1 MHQKDGTCAPL
12 ALEAEPSE
20 WCDAASTGD
29 EITMKPTLLMAPK
42 MPAGLVA
49 RLQQDY
55 VVLGPMERPV
65 PEALPPGAQAARV
78 LLTVGGWRTDAALID
93 ALPHLGLIACYG
105 TGIEGVDQAHAK
117 SHGILLS
124 NAADANADAVAEFAI
139 GLMLASVRQIGK
151 GDRFIRAGR
160 WQGNAVE
167 RMPIVPGL
175 RGRRLG
181 IYGLGAIG
189 TRIAAIATALGME
202 IAYHNRS
209 RRAELPYRYEG
220 SLTGLAEWSDVLM
233 VAVRASAENRH
244 AVNAEVLKALGPQ
257 GHLINISRGIAVDEE
272 ALCDA
277 LEQGVIA
284 GAGLDVFEA
293 EPHVPKRLKALDNAV
308 LTPHIAAM
316 ADSAQAA
323 QQALLLRN
331 LEAFFSGQ
339 PLPSGVPL

>member
-1 MHQKDGTCAPL
+1 MRKTDAARAIA
-12 ALEAEPSE
+12 ALEPAPGEC
-20 WCDAASTGD
+20 CDAASTGD
-29 EITMKPTLLMAPK
+29 DTTMKPTILMAPK
-42 MPAGLVA
+42 MPAALIA
-49 RLQQDY
+49 RLEQDY
-55 VVLGPMERPV
+55 LVLGPMERPV
-65 PEALPPGAQAARV
+65 PEALPQRAQAARV

-93 ALPHLGLIACYG
+93 ALPQLGLIACYG
-105 TGIEGVDQAHAK
+105 TGIEGIDQAHARAR
-117 SHGILLS
+117 GILLS

-160 WQGNAVE
+160 WQGNAIE
-167 RMPIVPGL
+167 RMPVVPGL

-189 TRIAAIATALGME
+189 GRIATVAAALGME
-202 IAYHNRS
+202 IAYHNRT
-209 RRAELPYRYEG
+209 RREDLPYRYED
-220 SLTGLAEWSDVLM
+220 SLIGLAEWSDVLM

-244 AVNAEVLKALGPQ
+244 AVDAAVLQALGPQ
-257 GHLINISRGIAVDEE
+257 GHLVNISRGIAVDEE
-272 ALCDA
+272 ALCNA

-293 EPHVPKRLKALDNAV
+293 EPNVPDRLKALDNAV

-331 LEAFFSGQ
+331 LDAFFAGE

>member
-1 MHQKDGTCAPL
+1 
-12 ALEAEPSE
+12 
-20 WCDAASTGD
+20 
-29 EITMKPTLLMAPK
+29 MKPTILMAPK
-42 MPAGLVA
+42 MPAALIA
-49 RLQQDY
+49 RLEQDY
-55 VVLGPMERPV
+55 HVLGPMERPV
-65 PEALPPGAQAARV
+65 PEALPPGAETARV

-93 ALPHLGLIACYG
+93 ALPGLGLIACYG
-105 TGIEGVDQAHAK
+105 TGIEGVDLAHVRAR
-117 SHGILLS
+117 GVLLS

-160 WQGNAVE
+160 WQGNAIE
-167 RMPIVPGL
+167 RMPVVPGL
-175 RGRRLG
+175 HGRRLG

-189 TRIAAIATALGME
+189 GRIATIAAALGME

-209 RRAELPYRYEG
+209 RRAELPYRYED
-220 SLTGLAEWSDVLM
+220 SLVGLAEWSDVLM
-233 VAVRASAENRH
+233 VAVRASAENCH
-244 AVNAEVLKALGPQ
+244 AVNAAVLQALGPQ
-257 GHLINISRGIAVDEE
+257 GHLVNISRGIAVDEA

-293 EPHVPKRLKALDNAV
+293 EPNVPDRLRALDNAV

-331 LEAFFSGQ
+331 LEAFFSDR

>member
-1 MHQKDGTCAPL
+1 MQ
-12 ALEAEPSE
+12 
-20 WCDAASTGD
+20 
-29 EITMKPTLLMAPK
+29 PTILMAPK
-42 MPAGLVA
+42 MPAALVA
-49 RLQQDY
+49 RLRQTY
-55 VVLGPMERPV
+55 EVLGPMERSTPD
-65 PEALPPGAQAARV
+65 ALPPGAERASV

-93 ALPHLGLIACYG
+93 ALPKLRLVACYG

-117 SHGILLS
+117 ARGILLS

-160 WQGNAVE
+160 WQGNAIE

-175 RGRRLG
+175 GGRRLG

-189 TRIAAIATALGME
+189 GRIATMASAFGME
-202 IAYHNRS
+202 IGYHNRS
-209 RRAELPYRYEG
+209 PRPELPYLYRD
-220 SLTGLAEWSDVLM
+220 SLVGLAEWADVLM
-233 VAVRASAENRH
+233 VAVRASTETRH
-244 AVNAEVLKALGPQ
+244 AVNAPVLQALGPT
-257 GHLINISRGIAVDEE
+257 GHLVNISRGIAVDEE
-272 ALCDA
+272 ALCEA
-277 LEQGVIA
+277 LETGVIA
-284 GAGLDVFEA
+284 GAGLDVFEH
-293 EPHVPKRLKALDNAV
+293 EPLVPDRLKAIDNVV

-331 LEAFFSGQ
+331 LDAFFAGE

>member
-1 MHQKDGTCAPL
+1 M
-12 ALEAEPSE
+12 
-20 WCDAASTGD
+20 
-29 EITMKPTLLMAPK
+29 TMKPTLLMAPK

-65 PEALPPGAQAARV
+65 PEALPLGAQAARV

-117 SHGILLS
+117 SRGILLS

-160 WQGNAVE
+160 WQGNAIE

-189 TRIAAIATALGME
+189 GRIATIAAALGME

-209 RRAELPYRYEG
+209 RRPDLPYRYEG

-233 VAVRASAENRH
+233 VAVRASAENRD

-284 GAGLDVFEA
+284 GAGLDVFEV
-293 EPHVPKRLKALDNAV
+293 EPHVPDRLKALDNAV

-316 ADSAQAA
+316 ANSAQAA

>member
-12 ALEAEPSE
+12 ALEAEPPE
-20 WCDAASTGD
+20 CCDAASTGD
-29 EITMKPTLLMAPK
+29 DMTMKPTLLMAPK

-55 VVLGPMERPV
+55 VVLGPMDRPV

-202 IAYHNRS
+202 IAYHNRL

-284 GAGLDVFEA
+284 GAGLDVFEV
-293 EPHVPKRLKALDNAV
+293 EPHVPDRLKALDNAV

>member
-1 MHQKDGTCAPL
+1 
-12 ALEAEPSE
+12 
-20 WCDAASTGD
+20 
-29 EITMKPTLLMAPK
+29 MKPTILMAPK
-42 MPAGLVA
+42 MPAALIA
-49 RLQQDY
+49 RLEQDY
-55 VVLGPMERPV
+55 HVLGPMERPV
-65 PEALPPGAQAARV
+65 PEALPPGAKTARV

-93 ALPHLGLIACYG
+93 ALPGLGLIACYG
-105 TGIEGVDQAHAK
+105 TGIEGVDQAHVRAR
-117 SHGILLS
+117 GILLS

-151 GDRFIRAGR
+151 GDRFIRAGG
-160 WQGNAVE
+160 WKGNAIE

-189 TRIAAIATALGME
+189 GRIATIAAALGME

-209 RRAELPYRYEG
+209 RRAELPYRYED
-220 SLTGLAEWSDVLM
+220 SLVGLAEWSDVLM
-233 VAVRASAENRH
+233 VAVRASTENRH
-244 AVNAEVLKALGPQ
+244 AVNAAVLQALGRQ
-257 GHLINISRGIAVDEE
+257 GHLVNISRGIAVDEA

-277 LEQGVIA
+277 LEQGMIA

-293 EPHVPKRLKALDNAV
+293 EPNVPDRLRALDNAV

-331 LEAFFSGQ
+331 LEAFFSGR

>member
-1 MHQKDGTCAPL
+1 
-12 ALEAEPSE
+12 
-20 WCDAASTGD
+20 
-29 EITMKPTLLMAPK
+29 MKPTILMAPK
-42 MPAGLVA
+42 MPAALIA
-49 RLQQDY
+49 RLEQDY
-55 VVLGPMERPV
+55 HVLGPMERPV
-65 PEALPPGAQAARV
+65 PEALPPGAKTARV

-93 ALPHLGLIACYG
+93 ALPGLGLIACYG
-105 TGIEGVDQAHAK
+105 TGIEGVDQAHVRAR
-117 SHGILLS
+117 GILLS

-160 WQGNAVE
+160 WKGNAIE

-189 TRIAAIATALGME
+189 GRIATIAAALGME

-209 RRAELPYRYEG
+209 RRADLLYRYED
-220 SLTGLAEWSDVLM
+220 SLIGLAEWSDVLM

-244 AVNAEVLKALGPQ
+244 AVNAAVLQALGRQ
-257 GHLINISRGIAVDEE
+257 GHLVNISRGIAVDEA

-293 EPHVPKRLKALDNAV
+293 EPNVPDRLRALDNAV

-331 LEAFFSGQ
+331 LEAFFSGR